1 MSATPSVSVLF
12 VCLGNIC
19 RSPQAEGI
27 FRHMVRELRLQDRV
41 RIDSAGTAAYHTG
54 ESPDPRTRATSARR
68 GVPLQHAARQFQVAD
83 FDRFDHILAMDRHNL
98 AAMVELVR
106 QPQDRSK
113 LALLRSFDPNADDP
127 SVPDPYYGGAHGF
140 DHVFEVCWAGCE
152 GLLREICA
160 QNGWDFRELP
170 RL

>member
-1 MSATPSVSVLF
+1 MPASPSVSVLF

-27 FRHMVRELRLQDRV
+27 FRHMVRELGLHERV
-41 RIDSAGTAAYHTG
+41 HIDSAGTAAYHTG

-68 GVPLQHAARQFQVAD
+68 GVPLQHAARPFQVAD

-98 AAMVELVR
+98 AALIEQVR
-106 QPQDRSK
+106 HPQDRSK
-113 LALLRSFDPNADDP
+113 LRLLRTLDPTADDL

-140 DHVFEVCWAGCE
+140 DHVFDVCWAGCA

-160 QNGWDFRELP
+160 GNGWEYRDLP
-170 RL
+170 PM